1 MTTLQTLHNPLLD
14 PIAGDNPGGIDV
26 SFSAPFDAIRDARRQ
41 DDASLAQG
49 DWETERKSA
58 QWPQVKTLCED
69 ILAGQSKDMQV
80 AAWYTEAMARQ
91 DGFAGLTAGLQVLDS
106 VLHDFWEFCYP
117 AYDPDDLDERA
128 GKIEWLNN
136 QLPLVIREIPVTS
149 AAAGGYSWLKWEES
163 RAVDNL
169 GLKDPDARER
179 AIASGKLA
187 GDGFDKAVQAS
198 GRAYYETLHTQI
210 QSAILIAATLEQ
222 HVDQHFGGDAPS
234 LKDMRQAIAA
244 CNELVGRLLVRLGGN
259 DKSISVPSAGMA
271 NSDANQPAS
280 HTVSNAVNNNS
291 QTGSDERIAAPH
303 GDSDPAIPQ
312 VYAAVAQPVGAITN
326 RNDAI
331 TALRNV
337 AKYFRHNE
345 PHSPVALLAERAANW
360 AEMPLEQ
367 WLGAVIKDQATLD
380 QLRELLDFQEGS
392 SS

>member
-1 MTTLQTLHNPLLD
+1 MTTPHNLLLD
-14 PIAGDNPGGIDV
+14 PIAGANPGGIDV
-26 SFSAPFDAIRDARRQ
+26 SFSAAFDGIREARRQ

-58 QWPQVKTLCED
+58 QWPQVIALCED

-80 AAWYTEAMARQ
+80 AAWYTEALARQ
-91 DGFAGLTAGLQVLDS
+91 DGFAGLATGLQVLDS
-106 VLHDFWEFCYP
+106 VVHDFWEFCYP

-136 QLPLVIREIPVTS
+136 QMPLVIREIPVTS
-149 AAAGGYSWLKWEES
+149 AAAGGYFWLKWEES

-198 GRAYYETLHTQI
+198 GRAYYETLHAQI
-210 QSAILIAATLEQ
+210 QSATLIAATLEQ
-222 HVDQHFGGDAPS
+222 HVDQHFGNDSPS
-234 LKDMRQAIAA
+234 LKDLRQAIAA
-244 CNELVGRLLVRLGGN
+244 CNELVGRLLVQLGGN
-259 DKSISVPSAGMA
+259 ATSRAASVAPIASGLSSATQQA
-271 NSDANQPAS
+271 
-280 HTVSNAVNNNS
+280 T
-291 QTGSDERIAAPH
+291 TGEPVAAPY
-303 GDSDPAIPQ
+303 DEADPALRMAQARVIPQ
-312 VYAAVAQPVGAITN
+312 PMGAIVT

-331 TALRNV
+331 AALRNV
-337 AKYFRHNE
+337 AKYFRSNE

-367 WLGAVIKDQATLD
+367 WLGAVIKDQSTLD
-380 QLRELLDFQEGS
+380 QLRELLDIRGTSES
-392 SS
+392 